1 LLTVAGLLDLD
12 RLGQLQQRL
21 DDTPASGRAVYAI
34 NGIERNPAPHSVM
47 GLSWVFSAPDPRGQR
62 TNRRAGV
69 CWTRSRRSGAG
80 AHRVHRQGGPYC
92 SPPPPPRRPSRTAA
106 DVMTSSPDDST
117 PGDTAPDVTAPGGVP
132 GPFVPSAKI
141 ALPQLSAEFVVR
153 PALRAALDAAD
164 RADVGSVCAPAGYGK
179 TLLLAD
185 WARTSTGADVAW
197 VGLDRDDNDPKRL
210 WASVIAAVAVCP
222 SVPADSR
229 LHGPWLWRPAAQPGV
244 SRRTRGGVGAAAR
257 AG

>member
-1 LLTVAGLLDLD
+1 
-12 RLGQLQQRL
+12 
-21 DDTPASGRAVYAI
+21 
-34 NGIERNPAPHSVM
+34 M
-47 GLSWVFSAPDPRGQR
+47 
-62 TNRRAGV
+62 
-69 CWTRSRRSGAG
+69 
-80 AHRVHRQGGPYC
+80 
-92 SPPPPPRRPSRTAA
+92 
-106 DVMTSSPDDST
+106 MSSPDDTTLKDTTPYDTT
-117 PGDTAPDVTAPGGVP
+117 PGPVAE
-132 GPFVPSAKI
+132 PFVPHEKI
-141 ALPQLSAEFVVR
+141 TVPPLSREFVVR
-153 PALRAALDAAD
+153 PALRADLDAAD
-164 RADVGSVCAPAGYGK
+164 PADVALVCAPAGYGK

-210 WASVIAAVAVCP
+210 WASLIDAVAVCP